1 MRKMTEQNLSSAFAG
16 ESQAH
21 MKYMVYSE
29 EAEKAGFPGIARL
42 FRAIAFAERVH
53 AGNHLRAL
61 GGINKTPQNLDAAIG
76 GETYEVDEMYPAFNE
91 VAKLQHENQAE
102 RSIVWALEA
111 EKIHAEMYRN
121 AKKSAEKNEDI
132 KDRPVYIC
140 EVCGHT
146 TFDPP
151 DRCPICK
158 APKEKF
164 KRF

>member
-1 MRKMTEQNLSSAFAG
+1 MRKMTEQNLSSAFSG

-21 MKYMVYSE
+21 MKYMIFSE
-29 EAEKAGFPGIARL
+29 EAEKAGLPGIARL
-42 FRAIAFAERVH
+42 FRAIAFAEKVH
-53 AGNHLRAL
+53 AANHLKAL
-61 GGINKTPQNLDAAIG
+61 GGVTKTPQNLDVAIA
-76 GETYEVDEMYPAFNE
+76 GETYEVEEMYPAFNE
-91 VAKLQHENQAE
+91 VAKFQKEMQAE
-102 RSIVWALEA
+102 TSTLWALEA

-121 AKKSAEKNEDI
+121 AKKSADKNEDI
-132 KDRPVYIC
+132 KDRPIYIC

-146 TFDPP
+146 TFDLP